1 MMATMRIRP
10 MIGLGIAAA
19 LGSVLVQGC
28 HRSSRGE
35 EPTTSVASTDSI
47 VLERTLCYGTCPAY
61 RLRLTGSG
69 AVAFESRN
77 PGDSG
82 RVASDRVTPAVI
94 AGLLA
99 EADKLGFDTL
109 PEVIAKDRRF
119 CPDNATD
126 HPTVTV
132 TMFRR
137 AAIKRVED
145 YLGCF
150 ARSDHSV
157 TQLVA
162 QLRAFEKSID
172 STAGSA
178 RWVRPARGR

>member
-1 MMATMRIRP
+1 MPGRMPDTLSPITSAARTRTA
-10 MIGLGIAAA
+10 IAA
-19 LGSVLVQGC
+19 
-28 HRSSRGE
+28 
-35 EPTTSVASTDSI
+35 TVAT
-47 VLERTLCYGTCPAY
+47 RCPRMTA
-61 RLRLTGSG
+61 
-69 AVAFESRN
+69 
-77 PGDSG
+77 
-82 RVASDRVTPAVI
+82 I
-94 AGLLA
+94 
-99 EADKLGFDTL
+99 
-109 PEVIAKDRRF
+109 IAKDRRF

-132 TMFRR
+132 TLFRR

-178 RWVRPARGR
+178 RWVRPAARGR